1 MDIATTLSAVSS
13 AKDFASFII
22 GRKID
27 TAVTEKAIE
36 LQNSIIALQS
46 GLLEMQVQ
54 IQTISARN
62 RELEN
67 LLAEAQDWKS
77 EDKAHQLVAVAR
89 GVHVIIPIAAASD
102 HRRTVWC
109 CANCWQKHFKSVLQR
124 RSQDYGGTSY
134 YCPNCEAKIYDH
146 SDPADPSV

>member
-1 MDIATTLSAVSS
+1 MDIATTLAAVSS

-27 TAVTEKAIE
+27 TAVTERAIE

-54 IQTISARN
+54 IQAMSTRN
-62 RELEN
+62 RELE
-67 LLAEAQDWKS
+67 LLLSAAQDWKA
-77 EDKAHQLVAVAR
+77 EDDRHQLISVAK
-89 GVHVIIPIAAASD
+89 GVHVVTPKGTATD
-102 HRRTVWC
+102 PRTPVWY

-124 RSQDYGGTSY
+124 RHQDFGGTSY
-134 YCPNCEAKIYDH
+134 YCPNCEAKVYDH
-146 SDPADPSV
+146 SDPAEV